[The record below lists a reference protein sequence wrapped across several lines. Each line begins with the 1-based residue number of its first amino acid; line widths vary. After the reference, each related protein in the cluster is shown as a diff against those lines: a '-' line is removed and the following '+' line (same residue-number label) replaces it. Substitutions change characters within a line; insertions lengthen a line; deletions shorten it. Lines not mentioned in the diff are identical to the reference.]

1 MDCKKA
7 YETLIDWVGVDSEAL
22 DLVLAIKGYNI
33 ETLEA
38 VLFYYTGWGSFEG
51 YLEDMEEF
59 LEDMRES

>member
-7 YETLIDWVGVDSEAL
+7 YEILTDYVGVNAAAL

-38 VLFYYTGWGSFEG
+38 VLFYYTGWRNFPG
-51 YLEDMEEF
+51 F
-59 LEDMRES
+59 LEDISES